1 MNFSKLLKLG
11 IALMLLACLL
21 DMPYGFYQFVR
32 FLSTIGF
39 GYLAYEANSDHR
51 NNETILYVILGLLF
65 QPFLKVSLGRE
76 LWNIVDVGVA
86 IYLIAKA
93 INFKKYKK

>member
-1 MNFSKLLKLG
+1 MKFLALLKLG

-21 DMPYGFYQFVR
+21 DMPYGYYQLVR
-32 FLSTIGF
+32 FLSSIGF
-39 GYLAYEANSDHR
+39 GYLAYNANSVNRKND
-51 NNETILYVILGLLF
+51 TIIYVILGLLF

-86 IYLIAKA
+86 IYLVVKTMRV
-93 INFKKYKK
+93 NKN

>member
-32 FLSTIGF
+32 FLSTIAF
-39 GYLAYEANSDHR
+39 GYLAYEANSEHR

-93 INFKKYKK
+93 INLKKYK

>member
-11 IALMLLACLL
+11 IALMLLVCLL
-21 DMPYGFYQFVR
+21 DMPYGYFQFVR
-32 FLSTIGF
+32 FLSSIGF
-39 GYLAYEANSDHR
+39 GFLAYEANSEQR
-51 NNETILYVILGLLF
+51 KSETIIFIVLGLLF

-86 IYLIAKA
+86 IFLIVKT
-93 INFKKYKK
+93 IKVNKIK

>member
-1 MNFSKLLKLG
+1 VNFSKLLKLG

-39 GYLAYEANSDHR
+39 GYLAYEANSENR

-93 INFKKYKK
+93 INLKKYK

>member
-11 IALMLLACLL
+11 IALILLACLL

-39 GYLAYEANSDHR
+39 GYLAYEANSENR

-93 INFKKYKK
+93 INFKKI

>member
-11 IALMLLACLL
+11 IALMLLTCLL

-39 GYLAYEANSDHR
+39 GYLAYESNSEHR
-51 NNETILYVILGLLF
+51 NNETIIYVILGLLF

-86 IYLIAKA
+86 IYLIAQV
-93 INFKKYKK
+93 INFKKYK

>member
-32 FLSTIGF
+32 FISTIGF
-39 GYLAYEANSDHR
+39 GYLAYEANSENR

-65 QPFLKVSLGRE
+65 QPFLKVSLGRD

-93 INFKKYKK
+93 INLKKYK

>member
-39 GYLAYEANSDHR
+39 GYLAYEANSENR

-93 INFKKYKK
+93 INLKKYK